1 MPLAHDIS
9 SGEGI
14 VSDNRNLPSGHPPVQ
29 TGRIGV
35 LLVNLGTP
43 DGTDVPSV
51 RRYLREFLSDR
62 RVIEVPKLIWWFILN
77 LFIVTFRSPKT
88 AKAYAKIWRT
98 ESDESPLRYYT
109 RQQAEALAARFTGDA
124 TVTVDWAMRYGQ
136 PSIPDRLTALKDA
149 GAERILV
156 FPLYPQ
162 YSATTTATVV
172 DKVADTLRGMRW
184 QPTLRFVPP
193 YHDDPAYIGA
203 LAGSVQDARLA
214 QGSDTVLL
222 ASFHGLPQAY
232 FDKGDPY
239 HCHCHKTAR
248 LLRERLGLDG
258 EQLRLS
264 FQSRFGPKAWL
275 QPYTDATL
283 EELAQAGRT
292 SVAVLT
298 PGFAAD
304 CVETL
309 EEIAIEGRAIFEE
322 AGGKDFTMIPCLND
336 SDRHV
341 DMLEEIT
348 RRELS
353 GWL

>member
-1 MPLAHDIS
+1 MTENNH
-9 SGEGI
+9 
-14 VSDNRNLPSGHPPVQ
+14 LPTGHPAVQ
-29 TGRIGV
+29 TGRVGV

-43 DGTDVPSV
+43 DGTDVPAI
-51 RRYLREFLSDR
+51 RRYLREFLSDP
-62 RVIEVPKLIWWFILN
+62 RVIEVPKVIWWFILN

-109 RQQAEALAARFTGDA
+109 RQQGEALAARFAGDGN
-124 TVTVDWAMRYGQ
+124 VIVDWAMRYGQ
-136 PSIPDRLTALKDA
+136 PSIPAQLTALKDA
-149 GAERILV
+149 GAERIMI

-172 DKVADTLRGMRW
+172 DKVSDTLRDMRW

-193 YHDDPAYIGA
+193 YHDDPAYIDA
-203 LAGSVQDARLA
+203 LAASVQSAGL
-214 QGSDTVLL
+214 GTETGDTVLL

-248 LLRERLGLDG
+248 LLRERLGLAPDR
-258 EQLRLS
+258 LRLS

-275 QPYTDATL
+275 QPYTDVTL
-283 EELAQAGRT
+283 AELAAAGHT
-292 SVAVLT
+292 SVSVLT

-309 EEIAIEGRAIFEE
+309 EEISIEGRATFIE
-322 AGGKDFTMIPCLND
+322 AGGKDFHMLPCLND
-336 SDRHV
+336 TAEHV
-341 DMLEEIT
+341 DMLETIT

-353 GWL
+353 GWI

>member
-1 MPLAHDIS
+1 MSNNNNLP
-9 SGEGI
+9 
-14 VSDNRNLPSGHPPVQ
+14 SDHLPSGHPAVS
-29 TGRIGV
+29 TGRVGV

-43 DGTDVPSV
+43 DGTDVPSI

-62 RVIEVPKLIWWFILN
+62 RVIEVPKVIWWFILN

-109 RQQAEALAARFTGDA
+109 RQQSEALAARFADDSA
-124 TVTVDWAMRYGQ
+124 VIVDWAMRYGQ

-172 DKVADTLRGMRW
+172 DRVADTLRAMRW
-184 QPTLRFVPP
+184 QPTIRFVPP
-193 YHDDPAYIGA
+193 YHDDPAYIDA
-203 LAGSVQDARLA
+203 LAASVHAAGLEE
-214 QGSDTVLL
+214 GGDTVLL

-232 FDKGDPY
+232 FEKGDPY

-248 LLRERLGLDG
+248 LLRERLGMSPDR
-258 EQLRLS
+258 LRLS

-275 QPYTDATL
+275 QPYTDVTL
-283 EELAQAGRT
+283 QELATAGHT
-292 SVAVLT
+292 DVAVLT

-309 EEIAIEGRAIFEE
+309 EEIAIEGRATFE
-322 AGGKDFTMIPCLND
+322 ASGGREFRMLPCLND
-336 SDRHV
+336 SDDHV
-341 DMLEEIT
+341 DMLETIT